1 MVMEYSFITLDDG
14 MQNSHSGTLT
24 DRSMLVYIRRDAL
37 CRAVYPPTQEGRKV
51 AGFYSRRA

>member
-1 MVMEYSFITLDDG
+1 MEYSFITLDDG